1 MACGAAVA
9 QPVMRTA
16 SSTNVA
22 LRDGVIWAYEG
33 CGARRLFLLDTAL
46 PLIAFEVSDDLL
58 TGILGGRVVVAHAPA
73 VEVSKGQ
80 VVHVA
85 VEGALVDDDLQ
96 RWMAVPALRLA
107 HPDAERW
114 VVGVIISGDEDNEWR
129 VEFSR
134 DLCAARRNQR
144 ESRRELV
151 RVVHRHDLFDGHE
164 HRRSAVGSADEID
177 PAHVGVAGRGQEF
190 EGGVGILGTP
200 GSASSLAPY
209 IAGSRC
215 LAASSAYES
224 ASP

>member
-114 VVGVIISGDEDNEWR
+114 VVGVIMAMST
-129 VEFSR
+129 
-134 DLCAARRNQR
+134 
-144 ESRRELV
+144 
-151 RVVHRHDLFDGHE
+151 VVPPLDRPT
-164 HRRSAVGSADEID
+164 R
-177 PAHVGVAGRGQEF
+177 
-190 EGGVGILGTP
+190 
-200 GSASSLAPY
+200 
-209 IAGSRC
+209 
-215 LAASSAYES
+215 
-224 ASP
+224 